1 MAISFERIQQNEKL
15 SVIISFTNTL
25 IGPASPDFPISM
37 PAHHWFRHL
46 QSPDKEY
53 EGRLTEDEEKPP

>member
-15 SVIISFTNTL
+15 SDILSFTNTL
-25 IGPASPDFPISM
+25 IDPASPDFPISM

-53 EGRLTEDEEKPP
+53 EGHLTKDEEKPP